1 MMKVDWDLPIDESDE
16 DDVYPLSIKYNP
28 NKVWKTNFYRFTC
41 LIIILILMIP
51 SNFYTDNA
59 AKSFEY
65 RTGYYADRIFEASLS
80 INGVNEFAVKT
91 HNCIVYLLENTA
103 SSSSVDVYVSA
114 SRSTSVSSPL
124 SDSVQTISVQSD
136 GVDVQCYVEIHI
148 PGGITIPKLSFTYL
162 GDSSQYVLLY
172 DYKDGSSW
180 MKPMIITNLVFS
192 ITDSYPNIHFENAH
206 TVSSL
211 TVSGS
216 YCVCSFEKLKI
227 ASMTYTVS
235 VGSLSVIQNSMYSQ
249 NSVIVKTPH
258 GTHCVAG
265 ATVNTIDTNCPSSLT
280 RDAGFTGTFIDTSTY
295 CKSVLYIWSNSAS
308 SCPASGAAATSGQG
322 SFTIT
327 LDDGP
332 VQFLIDGST
341 ITASVTYTPTYDQ
354 FSITSQI
361 QLTKNKADFSSY
373 PSDPRIYLYSTIS
386 PKYERMWLHSSL
398 KQYIEARPW
407 LLSILSLSVL
417 QPSYLRYPLI
427 HIPGSSCPYLSP
439 TNVKQNTL
447 ISQKLSSSVY
457 LDATHLISQ
466 AANDTYYEYKL
477 TSKGDYVQSEVVFL
491 TGNLFIFLSVI
502 ISGLISLLTIIL
514 LTIVIIKFKSTL
526 ERKYFEFL
534 EGNRSLSKT
543 KKEVTGKPKNSSKL
557 SVEKNSVRVQK
568 ILHLGLFSSKIVEK
582 IVEIDDSEQLI
593 SVKLRKT
600 QKATVSLF
608 KVPELYIEK
617 VRRSRSNSFKLFLD
631 SIYESTTHFPMW
643 RLTADR
649 YFTSI
654 STRLDFLKVKYVEY
668 WTKEGLIPKELDK
681 EEATLKEYDLTIELR
696 ADSTTNAYSGIAWKN
711 DAEKLKDQESQELEN
726 IGRIDEPNSVSDFLK
741 TECK

>member
-1 MMKVDWDLPIDESDE
+1 MKVNWNLPVDESDE

-41 LIIILILMIP
+41 LIITLILLTP
-51 SNFYTDNA
+51 SNFYTNNA
-59 AKSFEY
+59 AKSRKY
-65 RTGYYADRIFEASLS
+65 RTGYFADRVFEESLS

-103 SSSSVDVYVSA
+103 SSSSVDVDVSA
-114 SRSTSVSSPL
+114 SRSTSVSFPL
-124 SDSVQTISVQSD
+124 SDSIQTISVESD
-136 GVDVQCYVEIHI
+136 VGNVQCYVEIHI
-148 PGGITIPKLSFTYL
+148 PGGVTIPKLSFKYL
-162 GDSSQYVLLY
+162 GDSSQNVLLY

-211 TVSGS
+211 SVSGS

-249 NSVIVKTPH
+249 NSVTIKTPH

-265 ATVNTIDTNCPSSLT
+265 ATVNTVDTNCPSSST
-280 RDAGFTGTFIDTSTY
+280 RDAGFTGTFIDTSVY
-295 CKSVLYIWSNSAS
+295 CKSVLYVWSNSTS
-308 SCPASGAAATSGQG
+308 SCPASGTAVTSGQG

-327 LDDGP
+327 LNDGP

-341 ITASVTYTPTYDQ
+341 TTASVTYTPTYDQ
-354 FSITSQI
+354 YSITSQI
-361 QLTKNKADFSSY
+361 QLIKNKAGFSSY
-373 PSDPRIYLYSTIS
+373 PSDPIIFLYSTIS
-386 PKYERMWLHSSL
+386 PGYERMWLHSSL
-398 KQYIEARPW
+398 RQYIEARPW
-407 LLSILSLSVL
+407 LLSIFSLSIL
-417 QPSYLRYPLI
+417 QPNYLRYTLI
-427 HIPGSSCPYLSP
+427 HIPGSSCPYLLP

-457 LDATHLISQ
+457 LDATHLIAQ

-477 TSKGDYVQSEVVFL
+477 TSKGDYIQSEIVFL
-491 TGNLFIFLSVI
+491 TDNTFILLSVI
-502 ISGLISLLTIIL
+502 VSGLISLLVIIL
-514 LTIVIIKFKSTL
+514 LTLVITNFKSTL
-526 ERKYFEFL
+526 EKKYFEFL

-543 KKEVTGKPKNSSKL
+543 KKDVTGKSRNSGKI
-557 SVEKNSVRVQK
+557 SVEKNSVRIQK
-568 ILHLGLFSSKIVEK
+568 ILHLGLFTSKIVEK

-593 SVKLRKT
+593 SVKLRKNK
-600 QKATVSLF
+600 KATVSLF

-617 VRRSRSNSFKLFLD
+617 VRRSRSNSLKLFLD

-643 RLTADR
+643 RLSADR

-654 STRLDFLKVKYVEY
+654 STRLDFLKVKYIEY
-668 WTKEGLIPKELDK
+668 WTKEGLIPKDLDK
-681 EEATLKEYDLTIELR
+681 EEVTLKEYDLIIELR
-696 ADSTTNAYSGIAWKN
+696 ADSTTNAYTGIAWKN
-711 DAEKLKDQESQELEN
+711 DAEKLRDQEGQELES
-726 IGRIDEPNSVSDFLK
+726 IWRIDEPSSVSDFLK